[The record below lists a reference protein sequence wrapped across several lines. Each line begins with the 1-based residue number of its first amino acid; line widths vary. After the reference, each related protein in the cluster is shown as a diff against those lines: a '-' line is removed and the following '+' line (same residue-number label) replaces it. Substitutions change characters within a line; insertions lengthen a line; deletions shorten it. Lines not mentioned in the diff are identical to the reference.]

1 MKQLVFLPIDETTA
15 VGIPTRQMMIER
27 IRTNPE
33 SHIVTAPSVREF
45 LRLWKKPSRI
55 GGGYVSLDQ
64 MTQDYT
70 EELYCYGYTFVTRHD
85 SNTGREV
92 YYFGETE

>member
-15 VGIPTRQMMIER
+15 VGVSTKQMLIER

-45 LRLWKKPSRI
+45 LQRWKKPSRI
-55 GGGYVSLDQ
+55 GGGYASLDRMAQ
-64 MTQDYT
+64 SHT
-70 EELYCYGYTFVTRHD
+70 EELHRYGYTFVTCHD